1 MKDSIIQSI
10 QCAAT
15 YDIHTFLFTILWFW
29 FEVVRYAGSAA
40 PHAGMQITQ
49 ERESAMTRLGDAD
62 NDDAKVE
69 GGVGG
74 VLGKKKILAQERY
87 TLLCVNI
94 ALPAGCTNVQC

>member
-1 MKDSIIQSI
+1 M
-10 QCAAT
+10 T
-15 YDIHTFLFTILWFW
+15 YILFFLFFTILWFW

-69 GGVGG
+69 GGVED
-74 VLGKKKILAQERY
+74 VLEEKTILAQERY

>member
-15 YDIHTFLFTILWFW
+15 YDIHSFFTILWFW

-69 GGVGG
+69 GGVGD
-74 VLGKKKILAQERY
+74 VLGKKKILAQER
-87 TLLCVNI
+87 
-94 ALPAGCTNVQC
+94 